1 MSSMI
6 YELAIVQ
13 DRGPYWYVTNVTKNV
28 LDNQANTDEKVLKL
42 SYVAYQ
48 QIKDAILAG
57 HAVHIRKN
65 MRIDEVLPGD
75 YEIIAVGSKET
86 DILEETKR
94 ASTIKVRMLVTPEL
108 AKISGFAMYGFIV
121 LNNDLLN
128 AGYAITNDNRE
139 EKYLEILETGDEKL
153 ISKLE
158 DYLNYKDEIESV
170 SQLERKFSTFRNQLS
185 MANSVESV
193 IELEQKF
200 LETFYRNF

>member
-48 QIKDAILAG
+48 QIKDAIIAG
-57 HAVHIRKN
+57 KAVHIRKS

-75 YEIIAVGSKET
+75 YTIIESGSKDA

-94 ASTIKVRMLVTPEL
+94 ASLIKVRMLVTPEL

-121 LNNDLLN
+121 LNNDLIN
-128 AGYAITNDNRE
+128 EGYAITNDNRE

-170 SQLERKFSTFRNQLS
+170 SQLERKFSTFRNQIS
-185 MANSVESV
+185 IANTVEAV
-193 IELEQKF
+193 AELEQKF
-200 LETFYRNF
+200 LEAFYRNF